1 MELQDNEI
9 DNIRKGTFQVR
20 IIHSSSTFSFH
31 IQELFPIDFSF
42 INRIAELIQGDIH
55 SYLEEVNFSF
65 NMITTIQTHTFVDLP
80 KLTMI
85 NLEDNAINRI
95 ERRAFMNMKQL
106 KYINLRGNKITDI
119 TDESFQVILV
129 RISLTLFYQYSYFFF
144 FFFFYSKTSR
154 KHLIR
159 NRRIFYIYNS
169 LVIEKTNVDLRVYL
183 FYFHRIT
190 FIFL

>member
-144 FFFFYSKTSR
+144 FFFFTR
-154 KHLIR
+154 KLLENI
-159 NRRIFYIYNS
+159 
-169 LVIEKTNVDLRVYL
+169 
-183 FYFHRIT
+183 
-190 FIFL
+190 

>member
-9 DNIRKGTFQVR
+9 DNIRKGTFQVY
-20 IIHSSSTFSFH
+20 
-31 IQELFPIDFSF
+31 ELFIALLLFTSHSIAVSIDFF
-42 INRIAELIQGDIH
+42 IDRIAELIQGDIH

-119 TDESFQVILV
+119 TDESFQVI
-129 RISLTLFYQYSYFFF
+129 S
-144 FFFFYSKTSR
+144 
-154 KHLIR
+154 
-159 NRRIFYIYNS
+159 
-169 LVIEKTNVDLRVYL
+169 
-183 FYFHRIT
+183 
-190 FIFL
+190 